1 MNKNKY
7 LFLKLTAVCSL
18 LGALTTA
25 LLIFLPNTT
34 AVDDPTPA
42 LLSQDNLY
50 MAKKWILFLHPQ
62 VNFIAS
68 LGVACLFIRKF
79 PLQVL
84 LGSFFL
90 LIWCYTEMAQ
100 QAFVIDALNQ
110 MWRTEY
116 LSADHNEKEA
126 YYTLFKV
133 AGGLSDSYYF
143 LLLYGF
149 GLGTLLF
156 ALAFIQTSGL
166 GRWIGYVLVFIGVL
180 SLLAF
185 ATYYLGLTALAD
197 LVGWIY
203 KWIYAWL
210 QPAVRIAIGVWLF
223 KQIIQQKDMTSN
235 ATVTNPVEFL
245 RQD

>member
-1 MNKNKY
+1 MNKY
-7 LFLKLTAVCSL
+7 LFLRLTAVCSL
-18 LGALTTA
+18 LGAITTA

-34 AVDDPTPA
+34 AVDDPARA
-42 LLSQDNLY
+42 LLSQDSLY

-68 LGVACLFIRKF
+68 LGVAYIFIRKF
-79 PLQVL
+79 PLQIL

-110 MWRTEY
+110 IWRAEY
-116 LSADHNEKEA
+116 LGADHNEKGT
-126 YYTLFKV
+126 YHILFKV

-166 GRWIGYVLVFIGVL
+166 ARWIGYVLVFIGVL

-185 ATYYLGLTALAD
+185 ASYYLGLTALVD
-197 LVGWIY
+197 LVGWMY

-210 QPAVRIAIGVWLF
+210 QPAVRIAISVWLF
-223 KQIIQQKDMTSN
+223 NQIIQQKDMMSN
-235 ATVTNPVEFL
+235 AKVGTTVL
-245 RQD
+245 S

>member
-1 MNKNKY
+1 MNKY
-7 LFLKLTAVCSL
+7 MFLRLTAVCSL
-18 LGALTTA
+18 LGAITTA

-34 AVDDPTPA
+34 AVDDPTHA
-42 LLSQDNLY
+42 LLSQDSLY

-68 LGVACLFIRKF
+68 LGVAYIFIRKF
-79 PLQVL
+79 PLQIL
-84 LGSFFL
+84 LGSLFL

-110 MWRTEY
+110 IWRAEY
-116 LSADHNEKEA
+116 LGADHNEKGT
-126 YYTLFKV
+126 YHILFKV

-166 GRWIGYVLVFIGVL
+166 ARWIGYVLVFIGVL

-185 ATYYLGLTALAD
+185 ASYYLGLTALVD
-197 LVGWIY
+197 LVGWMY

-210 QPAVRIAIGVWLF
+210 QPAVRIAISVWLF
-223 KQIIQQKDMTSN
+223 NQIIQQKDMMSN
-235 ATVTNPVEFL
+235 AKVGTTVL
-245 RQD
+245 S